1 MTSSLVSVAAF
12 LVLLALLPVAIRWMR
27 RHGAAGQSASGSAM
41 NIVSAIAVGPHQ
53 KVVTVEVGPEGA
65 RMWLVLGLSAQSMTC
80 LHSMPIS
87 STNHPSI
94 RPSVA
99 LSPVASVESESVS
112 S

>member
-53 KVVTVEVGPEGA
+53 KVVTVEGE